1 MTPLEFAKLL
11 DYIKYNNGWGENM
24 YENQVIRHRR
34 CFKYVNSNFDTR
46 DGRIWHI
53 EFLEYGGSEPRP
65 FRIENKSDII
75 KIYEYLNETVQFNV
89 EECE

>member
-34 CFKYVNSNFDTR
+34 CFKYVTSNFDTR
-46 DGRIWHI
+46 DGHIGRI
-53 EFLEYGGSEPRP
+53 ELREYGGSVAHA
-65 FRIENKSDII
+65 FNIESKDDIS
-75 KIYEYLNETVQFNV
+75 KIYDFLNETIK
-89 EECE
+89 